1 MTENRRIYL
10 SLISN
15 EEAAVRQRIEEFK
28 TNISVLKS
36 SLSLVPDAFEIDEA
50 ERKKLIKGYQI
61 SIKMLKFRIPMK
73 PIKVKVLNLLFNICP
88 SCYNEICSGDKFC
101 EECGQRLSWKE

>member
-15 EEAAVRQRIEEFK
+15 EEAAIRQRIEEFK

-50 ERKKLIKGYQI
+50 ERKKNY
-61 SIKMLKFRIPMK
+61 
-73 PIKVKVLNLLFNICP
+73 
-88 SCYNEICSGDKFC
+88 
-101 EECGQRLSWKE
+101 